1 MRRVDI
7 TVDIC
12 LEGGIDSNDTESTSY
27 LRTVGGLLRTK
38 QELVTIEIEVSQYF
52 RHLALYETQR
62 ATRSELTMSGF
73 DKIHYGV
80 LDDFGV
86 HLKRRDMRVFTEL
99 TEYGVGYVAHSTLDR
114 QERSRNTSGFH
125 LSLQEHC
132 YIRTDLGSGLIH
144 RRESCY
150 LVRTVGLHNGSNLSR
165 VYFDMIRAAA
175 IRGLVDRNLATLRRV
190 ERLIE
195 IVHTAHR
202 SREHLIEFDDD
213 LIRHAADG
221 RHDSD
226 TCSRHDRTVFAY
238 IRSLDDRPVG
248 FGQEAVTQILRHVAQ
263 VHVEIVGTFGI
274 DLVAHGFI
282 GLIRR
287 TELHGVRTCQ
297 STITAVSHRSACL
310 ETYAEG
316 LAFCMEAF
324 CALCEGKRNRL
335 GHSGSRETTHAQNV
349 TMLYQFSRFFSG
361 HIF

>member
-1 MRRVDI
+1 
-7 TVDIC
+7 
-12 LEGGIDSNDTESTSY
+12 
-27 LRTVGGLLRTK
+27 
-38 QELVTIEIEVSQYF
+38 
-52 RHLALYETQR
+52 
-62 ATRSELTMSGF
+62 
-73 DKIHYGV
+73 
-80 LDDFGV
+80 
-86 HLKRRDMRVFTEL
+86 
-99 TEYGVGYVAHSTLDR
+99 
-114 QERSRNTSGFH
+114 
-125 LSLQEHC
+125 
-132 YIRTDLGSGLIH
+132 
-144 RRESCY
+144 
-150 LVRTVGLHNGSNLSR
+150 
-165 VYFDMIRAAA
+165 MIRAAA

-195 IVHTAHR
+195 IVHAAHR

-248 FGQEAVTQILRHVAQ
+248 FGQEAVTQILRHVAE
-263 VHVEIVGTFGI
+263 VHVEVVRTLGI
-274 DLVAHGFI
+274 DLLTHGFI

-287 TELHGVRTCQ
+287 TELHSVRTCERA
-297 STITAVSHRSACL
+297 ITGVSHRSACL

-316 LAFCMEAF
+316 LTFCMEAF
-324 CALCEGKRNRL
+324 CALREGKRNRL